1 MIKKLSVSKL
11 PEGDPPAEYFKS
23 NDKEVHIKDFE
34 DVDLNRLPSLK
45 ALLKDVHAKELLESL
60 SDSMNH
66 IMQIELVGGNTESM
80 KREIVI
86 YVLEEIEKFVLKP
99 SAGSEKKRLAV
110 EILKKVFH
118 DDEVIAGIAVDE
130 LVKSIRQV
138 GRVRRI
144 CLKVY
149 RYFKKRLSP
158 KLYNKH

>member
-11 PEGDPPAEYFKS
+11 PEGDPPKEYFKS
-23 NDKEVHIKDFE
+23 KDKEVHIKDFE

-66 IMQIELVGGNTESM
+66 IMQIELVGGNTEPM

-99 SAGSEKKRLAV
+99 HAGSEKKQIAV
-110 EILKKVFH
+110 EILKKIFH
-118 DDEVIAGIAVDE
+118 NDEVIAGIAVDE

-138 GRVRRI
+138 GKIRRI

-149 RYFKKRLSP
+149 RYFKKRLSTKP
-158 KLYNKH
+158 CNKP